1 MKVLDLVALFFV
13 FVQGWASLLAID
25 FGQDYSKAALVA
37 PGVAFDLILTD
48 ETKRKH
54 QSGVAILAKDG
65 QIERKFNSHAL
76 SACTR
81 TPQSCFFELKSL
93 IGRQIDEPQVTRF
106 EKKYRGIK
114 VVAASSQ
121 RPTVAFDVNGEVY
134 LLEEVLGMVL
144 EEIKKR
150 AELHW
155 DQTLGGGSSN
165 TISDVV
171 LSVPG
176 FLDQAQRT
184 ALVDAAEIAGLNVVA
199 LIDDGLAV
207 ALNYAS
213 TRDFEQKH
221 YHVIY
226 DVGAGST
233 KATLVSFSKDNE
245 TLRVE
250 NEGYGYDETFGGNLF
265 TESLQA
271 IIEDKFLAQHQIK
284 PETLW
289 SDARAMNR
297 LRQSAEKAK
306 LVLSANS
313 ETKVSV
319 ESLINDIDLKVVVSR
334 DEFEEYMTEHMDR
347 IVAPLAAAVGDRKV
361 ESVILAG
368 GSTRVPFVQKHLAK
382 YLGGDALLS
391 KSVNAD
397 EAAVFGTLLGGISVS
412 GKFRTRPIELVQH
425 ATRNFELAAG
435 GQMAV
440 VFNESSV
447 SREASVALPGLKG
460 MLGDVQVDFF
470 EAGQLFSQYKFKNE
484 INSTACPGGVEYFAN
499 CTLDS
504 RKLFVLR
511 SLEAVCADNGSV
523 RSSLTAKPS
532 HPGYKPLGSL
542 AKYQSASK
550 LRSLTN
556 QDKQRQQR
564 DALINSLEASLYDL
578 RGYAED
584 ENVVANG
591 PPSMVRAARDMVSEL
606 LDWLEDVPAT
616 ASVKDIQEKYD
627 DVRVM
632 RIKLETLVHHG
643 DRLLSLAEFARLKEK
658 ALETMYKLQ
667 DFMVVMSQD
676 ALSLRANYTE
686 LGLDFEEANK
696 RVKVKV
702 PEVDEQELEQRMR
715 RISDFVGV
723 VDHFETHEGEIDAKD
738 KETLFD
744 LRERVL
750 EELKEVQSTYR
761 ALKQAHEKRIRSLRE
776 QLKKAEKRLEK
787 KAEGATESAQ
797 EAEPSG
803 HDEL

>member
-1 MKVLDLVALFFV
+1 MKVLGLVALIFV
-13 FVQGWASLLAID
+13 IVQGWASLLAID

-37 PGVAFDLILTD
+37 PGVAFDLVLTD
-48 ETKRKH
+48 EAKRKH
-54 QSGVAILAKDG
+54 QSGVAISAKDG
-65 QIERKFNSHAL
+65 EIERKFNSHAL

-81 TPQSCFFELKSL
+81 SPQSCFFELKSL

-106 EKKYRGIK
+106 EKKYRGVKI
-114 VVAASSQ
+114 VPASSQ
-121 RPTVAFDVNGEVY
+121 RRTVAFDVDGQVY

-171 LSVPG
+171 LSVPD

-199 LIDDGLAV
+199 LIDDGIAV

-213 TRDFEQKH
+213 TRDFEQKQ

-271 IIEDKFLAQHQIK
+271 IIEDKFLAQTKIK

-297 LRQSAEKAK
+297 LWQSAEKAK

-347 IVAPLAAAVGDRKV
+347 IVAPLAAAMGDRKV

-368 GSTRVPFVQKHLAK
+368 GSTRVPFVQKHLVK
-382 YLGGDALLS
+382 YLGGDELLS
-391 KSVNAD
+391 KNVNAD

-425 ATRNFELAAG
+425 ASRNFELAAG
-435 GQMAV
+435 GHMTV
-440 VFNESSV
+440 VFNETTA
-447 SREASVALPGLKG
+447 SREAVVALPGLKDTFG
-460 MLGDVQVDFF
+460 EVQVDLF
-470 EAGQLFSQYKFKNE
+470 EAGQLFAQYKFKNE
-484 INSTACPGGVEYFAN
+484 LNSTVCPNGVEYLAN
-499 CTLDS
+499 CTLDP
-504 RKLFVLR
+504 RKLFLLH
-511 SLEAVCADNGSV
+511 SLEAVCAGDGAV
-523 RSSLTAKPS
+523 RTSLTAKPL

-578 RGYAED
+578 RSYTED

-591 PPSMVRAARDMVSEL
+591 PSSMVRAAREMVSEL
-606 LDWLEDVPAT
+606 LEWLEDVPAKAT
-616 ASVKDIQEKYD
+616 VKDIQEKYD

-632 RIKLETLVHHG
+632 RIKLETLVNHG
-643 DRLLSLAEFARLKEK
+643 DRLLSLAEFTRLKEK

-676 ALSLRANYTE
+676 ALSLKANFTE
-686 LGLDFEEANK
+686 LGLDFEEANR

-702 PEVDEQELEQRMR
+702 PEVDEQELEQRMK

-723 VDHFETHEGEIDAKD
+723 VDHFETHKDEIETKD
-738 KETLFD
+738 RETLFE
-744 LRERVL
+744 LRETVL
-750 EELKEVQSTYR
+750 EELKQVQSTYR
-761 ALKQAHEKRIRSLRE
+761 ALKQAHEKRVRGLKE
-776 QLKKAEKRLEK
+776 QLKKADK
-787 KAEGATESAQ
+787 KADKTQ